1 MDYTQKGEGVI
12 RGSSV
17 VEQRA
22 RNTLVGGSIPSPGT
36 CPHCGQRMLTRL
48 GVQLSPRQADLFDLI
63 YRSSGGGGSPGWGGV
78 GMEVLGWTWAG
89 AEKSKLNQAYLIKAT
104 IYGINERLA
113 STDYRIVGDG
123 HRPVAYRLIQRRGQ

>member
-1 MDYTQKGEGVI
+1 MI

-17 VEQRA
+17 VEQHPCKVQR
-22 RNTLVGGSIPSPGT
+22 GGSIPSPGT

-63 YRSSGGGGSPGWGGV
+63 ENATPRGGEPID
-78 GMEVLGWTWAG
+78 VLGWVWAG
-89 AEKSKLNQAYLIKAT
+89 TERTVLQRAYLIKAT

-113 STDYRIVGDG
+113 GTDYRIVGDG
-123 HRPVAYRLIQRRGQ
+123 HRPVTYKLIKRRQ